1 MNKDIYLLGFSVDT
15 AEILN
20 LTVEAMFSGKVNLV
34 RINFLHELKKIDSE
48 KENVFLI
55 QIHELNL
62 EQRKFIWQFKIN
74 FPQSILVFCSKDYL
88 VANFSWQSQAVYFMP
103 LPASRR
109 AVALMMKKI
118 EEKRK
123 APKIRIKLNYQGG
136 FDLVDSE
143 DICFC
148 EGDGNYT
155 TVHLRN
161 SKSILL
167 SKKIKF
173 IYQKLSSFP
182 EIIRLGKSYIV
193 NTENI
198 VKVDDNKVYF
208 KGQNTT
214 NVKFEL
220 SAIYTKRLKEQLLM
234 FTT

>member
-220 SAIYTKRLKEQLLM
+220 SVIYTKRLKEQLLM

>member
-20 LTVEAMFSGKVNLV
+20 LTVEAMFSGKVKLV

>member
-1 MNKDIYLLGFSVDT
+1 
-15 AEILN
+15 
-20 LTVEAMFSGKVNLV
+20 MFSGKVNLV

>member
-148 EGDGNYT
+148 EGDANYT